1 MGRIANKNITAL
13 RVNEIINWTRRGTG
27 TGSAARKASALWGLS
42 RRHMDDL
49 QARANRQMVAD
60 LSMDREVFAARLI
73 AQGEYITEAAMEG
86 KQYSAAVGALALL
99 ARVTSVVPKSSG
111 SRY

>member
-1 MGRIANKNITAL
+1 
-13 RVNEIINWTRRGTG
+13 
-27 TGSAARKASALWGLS
+27 
-42 RRHMDDL
+42 MDDL